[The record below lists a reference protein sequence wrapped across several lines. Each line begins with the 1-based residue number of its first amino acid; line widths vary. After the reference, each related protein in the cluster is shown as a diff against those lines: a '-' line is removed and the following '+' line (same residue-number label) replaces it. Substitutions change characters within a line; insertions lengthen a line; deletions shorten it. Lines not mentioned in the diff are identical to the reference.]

1 MQQFCVIGGCSTIMA
16 KRGSDDMQ
24 NNCIRDF
31 KLSASSI
38 PRDNKGHTHWQQ
50 IMYVQVEVTHST

>member
-16 KRGSDDMQ
+16 KRGGDDMQ
-24 NNCIRDF
+24 NNCIHDF
-31 KLSASSI
+31 KLSTSSI
-38 PRDNKGHTHWQQ
+38 PRDNKGYTHWQQ